1 MFLRR
6 GHAYVYI
13 SYGVWPMLNISSRE
27 QGVGEAVG
35 SERMKREG
43 QTQEIKG
50 DAQQALGK
58 AKDAVKGAAN
68 KAADEVNKRL

>member
-1 MFLRR
+1 M
-6 GHAYVYI
+6 GSTADKAKGSANEAV
-13 SYGVWPMLNISSRE
+13 GKVK

-50 DAQQALGK
+50 DA
-58 AKDAVKGAAN
+58 
-68 KAADEVNKRL
+68 